1 MGERLD
7 DTVII
12 RIDNGVF
19 VGSESTNPTI
29 HRVAIIAD
37 GRRERLAT
45 VRRPATEEE
54 IAEAVRAINDCER
67 MDAWNALDEA
77 RELVA
82 ETELRS
88 ARASVALA
96 ERLREPVAARIPDL
110 AAFLVYFDELMPMV
124 DEAERRHSEVLT
136 ALRGLKDLRQ
146 RAAVVLGA
154 EGSSAG
160 GARSMGYDQQPQITI
175 GRRESAHR

>member
-1 MGERLD
+1 MD

-37 GRRERLAT
+37 GRSERLAT
-45 VRRPATEEE
+45 VRRPATEDE

-67 MDAWNALDEA
+67 MDAWNAINEA

-96 ERLREPVAARIPDL
+96 ERLRAPVAARIPDL
-110 AAFLVYFDELMPMV
+110 APFLAELDKLMPIV
-124 DEAERRHSEVLT
+124 DAAERRHSEALT
-136 ALRGLKDLRQ
+136 ALGGLKDLRH
-146 RAAVVLGA
+146 RAAAVLGA
-154 EGSSAG
+154 EEASAA
-160 GARSMGYDQQPQITI
+160 GALAVGYEQQPQITI
-175 GRRESAHR
+175 ERREGAHR

>member
-1 MGERLD
+1 MGEVLE

-19 VGSESTNPTI
+19 VSSESTNPTL

-37 GRRERLAT
+37 GRRERLVT
-45 VRRPATEEE
+45 VRRPVTEDQ

-88 ARASVALA
+88 ARACVALA
-96 ERLREPVAARIPDL
+96 ERLRAPVAAEVPDL
-110 AAFLVYFDELMPMV
+110 TTFLVDLDDLMPMV
-124 DEAERRHSEVLT
+124 DEAERRHSEALT
-136 ALRGLKDLRQ
+136 ALRGLKDLRH
-146 RAAVVLGA
+146 RADAVLGA
-154 EGSSAG
+154 EGASTG
-160 GARSMGYDQQPQITI
+160 GALTKGYDQQQITI
-175 GRRESAHR
+175 ERRETAQR

>member
-1 MGERLD
+1 MGEVLD

-19 VGSESTNPTI
+19 VSSESTNPTL

-37 GRRERLAT
+37 GRSERLAT
-45 VRRPATEEE
+45 VRRPATEDQ

-88 ARASVALA
+88 ARACVALA
-96 ERLREPVAARIPDL
+96 ERLRVPVAAQIPDL
-110 AAFLVYFDELMPMV
+110 ATFLIGLDDLMPMV
-124 DEAERRHSEVLT
+124 DEAERRHSEALT
-136 ALRGLKDLRQ
+136 ALRGLKDLRH
-146 RAAVVLGA
+146 RAAAVLGA
-154 EGSSAG
+154 DVSNTAG
-160 GARSMGYDQQPQITI
+160 ALTMGYDQQQISI
-175 GRRESAHR
+175 EHRESARR

>member
-1 MGERLD
+1 MGEVLE

-19 VGSESTNPTI
+19 VSSESTNPTL

-37 GRRERLAT
+37 GRRERLVT
-45 VRRPATEEE
+45 VRRPVTEDQ

-88 ARASVALA
+88 ARACVALA
-96 ERLREPVAARIPDL
+96 ERLRAPVAAEVPDL
-110 AAFLVYFDELMPMV
+110 TTFLVDLDDLMPMV
-124 DEAERRHSEVLT
+124 DEAERRHTEALT
-136 ALRGLKDLRQ
+136 ALRGLKDLRH
-146 RAAVVLGA
+146 RADAVLGA
-154 EGSSAG
+154 EGASTG
-160 GARSMGYDQQPQITI
+160 GALTKGYDQQQITI
-175 GRRESAHR
+175 ERRETAHR

>member
-88 ARASVALA
+88 ARACVALA
-96 ERLREPVAARIPDL
+96 ERLRAAVAARIPDL

-124 DEAERRHSEVLT
+124 DEAERRHSEALT
-136 ALRGLKDLRQ
+136 ALRGLKDLRH
-146 RAAVVLGA
+146 RAAAVLGA
-154 EGSSAG
+154 EGASGG
-160 GARSMGYDQQPQITI
+160 GALSMGYDQQPQITI
-175 GRRESAHR
+175 ERRESAHR

>member
-1 MGERLD
+1 MGEVLD

-19 VGSESTNPTI
+19 VGSESTNPTL

-45 VRRPATEEE
+45 VRRPVTEDQ

-88 ARASVALA
+88 ARACVALA

-124 DEAERRHSEVLT
+124 DEAERRHSEALT
-136 ALRGLKDLRQ
+136 ALRGLKDLRH
-146 RAAVVLGA
+146 RAAGVLGA
-154 EGSSAG
+154 DDASTG
-160 GARSMGYDQQPQITI
+160 GALTMGYDQQQITI
-175 GRRESAHR
+175 EHRESAQR

>member
-1 MGERLD
+1 MGEVLD

-19 VGSESTNPTI
+19 VSSESTNPTL

-37 GRRERLAT
+37 GRSERLAT
-45 VRRPATEEE
+45 VRRPVTEEQ

-88 ARASVALA
+88 ARACVALA
-96 ERLREPVAARIPDL
+96 ERLRVPVAAQIPDL
-110 AAFLVYFDELMPMV
+110 AAFLVDLDHLMPMV
-124 DEAERRHSEVLT
+124 DEVERRHSEALT
-136 ALRGLKDLRQ
+136 ALRGLKDLRH
-146 RAAVVLGA
+146 RAAGVLGT
-154 EGSSAG
+154 EGASTG
-160 GARSMGYDQQPQITI
+160 GALTMGYDQQQITI
-175 GRRESAHR
+175 EHRESAQR

>member
-1 MGERLD
+1 MGEVMD

-19 VGSESTNPTI
+19 VCSESTNPTI

-45 VRRPATEEE
+45 VHRPVTEDE

-67 MDAWNALDEA
+67 MDAWNALKEA
-77 RELVA
+77 RDLVA

-88 ARASVALA
+88 ARASVALS
-96 ERLREPVAARIPDL
+96 ERFRVPVVARIPDL
-110 AAFLVYFDELMPMV
+110 ALLFVELDELMLLV
-124 DEAERRHSEVLT
+124 DEAERRHADALT
-136 ALRGLKDLRQ
+136 ALRGLKDLRR
-146 RAAVVLGA
+146 RAAAVSGA
-154 EGSSAG
+154 EGKSAG
-160 GARSMGYDQQPQITI
+160 GELSVVYAQQPQITI
-175 GRRESAHR
+175 ERRESAHR

>member
-1 MGERLD
+1 MGEVLD

-19 VGSESTNPTI
+19 VRSESTNPTL

-37 GRRERLAT
+37 GRSERLAT
-45 VRRPATEEE
+45 VRRPVTEDQ

-77 RELVA
+77 RGLVA

-88 ARASVALA
+88 ARACVALA
-96 ERLREPVAARIPDL
+96 ERLRAPITAQIPDL
-110 AAFLVYFDELMPMV
+110 ATFLIDLDDLMPMV
-124 DEAERRHSEVLT
+124 DEAERRHSEALT
-136 ALRGLKDLRQ
+136 ALRGLKDLRH
-146 RAAVVLGA
+146 RAAAVLGA
-154 EGSSAG
+154 DGSSTG
-160 GARSMGYDQQPQITI
+160 GTLTIGHDQQQITI
-175 GRRESAHR
+175 EHRESAHR

>member
-1 MGERLD
+1 MTSSERTPSLLDGSNESASPPRLLAPILRRMGEVLE

-19 VGSESTNPTI
+19 VSSESTNPTL

-45 VRRPATEEE
+45 VRRPVTEDQ

-82 ETELRS
+82 
-88 ARASVALA
+88 
-96 ERLREPVAARIPDL
+96 
-110 AAFLVYFDELMPMV
+110 
-124 DEAERRHSEVLT
+124 
-136 ALRGLKDLRQ
+136 
-146 RAAVVLGA
+146 
-154 EGSSAG
+154 
-160 GARSMGYDQQPQITI
+160 
-175 GRRESAHR
+175 

>member
-1 MGERLD
+1 MGEVLD

-19 VGSESTNPTI
+19 VGSESTNPTL

-37 GRRERLAT
+37 GRSERLAT
-45 VRRPATEEE
+45 VRRPVTEDQ
-54 IAEAVRAINDCER
+54 IAYAVRAINDCER

-88 ARASVALA
+88 ARACVALA
-96 ERLREPVAARIPDL
+96 ERLRLPVAAQIPDL
-110 AAFLVYFDELMPMV
+110 ATFLIDLDDLMPMV
-124 DEAERRHSEVLT
+124 DEAERRHSEALT
-136 ALRGLKDLRQ
+136 ALRGLKDLRH
-146 RAAVVLGA
+146 RAAAVLGA
-154 EGSSAG
+154 EGASTG
-160 GARSMGYDQQPQITI
+160 GALTMGYDQQQITSEH
-175 GRRESAHR
+175 RESVHR

>member
-1 MGERLD
+1 MGEVLD

-19 VGSESTNPTI
+19 VSSESTNPTL

-45 VRRPATEEE
+45 VRRPATEDQ
-54 IAEAVRAINDCER
+54 ITEAVRAINDCER

-88 ARASVALA
+88 ARACVALA
-96 ERLREPVAARIPDL
+96 ERLRAPVAAQIPDL
-110 AAFLVYFDELMPMV
+110 AAFLIDLDDLMPLV
-124 DEAERRHSEVLT
+124 DEAERRHSEALT
-136 ALRGLKDLRQ
+136 ALRGLKDLRH
-146 RAAVVLGA
+146 RAAAVLGP
-154 EGSSAG
+154 EGASTG
-160 GARSMGYDQQPQITI
+160 GALTMGYDQQQITI
-175 GRRESAHR
+175 EHRESAHR

>member
-1 MGERLD
+1 MGEVLE

-19 VGSESTNPTI
+19 VSSESTNPTL

-37 GRRERLAT
+37 GRRERLVT
-45 VRRPATEEE
+45 VRRPVTEDQ

-88 ARASVALA
+88 ARACVALA
-96 ERLREPVAARIPDL
+96 ERLRAPVAAEVPDL
-110 AAFLVYFDELMPMV
+110 TTFLVDLDDLMPMV
-124 DEAERRHSEVLT
+124 DEAERRHSEALT
-136 ALRGLKDLRQ
+136 ALRGLKDLRH
-146 RAAVVLGA
+146 RADAVLGA
-154 EGSSAG
+154 EGASTG
-160 GARSMGYDQQPQITI
+160 GALTKGYDQQQITI
-175 GRRESAHR
+175 ERRETAHR